1 MFINSDWANI
11 PPGMVPPFFPPGV
24 VPRSR
29 RKRLA
34 NLVVGLLAPLIEWEP
49 PEPAPAPV
57 ESHQQDSAT
66 HTESGPTHA
75 DSPESPLEETITV
88 IRSHYEALKRGL
100 HAVFE
105 RFPDARQLFFSFD
118 PNASPP
124 VPA

>member
-49 PEPAPAPV
+49 PESAPAPA
-57 ESHQQDSAT
+57 ESHNEDSTT
-66 HTESGPTHA
+66 HTESVPT
-75 DSPESPLEETITV
+75 DSSESIQEETITV

-100 HAVFE
+100 SAVFE
-105 RFPDARQLFFSFD
+105 RFPDARPRFFSFD